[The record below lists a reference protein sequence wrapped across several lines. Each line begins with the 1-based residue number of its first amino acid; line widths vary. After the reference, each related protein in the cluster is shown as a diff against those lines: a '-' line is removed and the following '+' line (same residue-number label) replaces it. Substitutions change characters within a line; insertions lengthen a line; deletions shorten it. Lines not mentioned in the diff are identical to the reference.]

1 MKYMLRTWCPQWFH
15 AHVFPKPVSEGHLWL
30 LSGNSEGLAAVLH
43 PQASHGLA
51 SHLECAPLLT
61 RPSLIHPC
69 NRPSSV
75 SFHTW
80 GTPEGYEFGAHLRYT
95 AELLLMLHQTHCL
108 FLCSLLTSLPCLGSN
123 PSYERTGAER
133 KEGFLMR
140 SADASESFHKSLSLS
155 HSWRQLHIASQCLGE
170 SAVWKS
176 KTPTT

>member
-1 MKYMLRTWCPQWFH
+1 MLRTWCPQWLH

-61 RPSLIHPC
+61 CSSLIHPC
-69 NRPSSV
+69 NRPPSV

-80 GTPEGYEFGAHLRYT
+80 GTPEGYEFGAHPRT
-95 AELLLMLHQTHCL
+95 AELLLMLHQMHCL
-108 FLCSLLTSLPCLGSN
+108 FLCSLLSSLPCLGSN

-140 SADASESFHKSLSLS
+140 SADAGESFHKSLSLS